1 MFVSVSRVGS
11 PPYVLFRQAL
21 DAGDLARVRALAATM
36 PRVSLADALRICEL
50 MRDHDTYERAA
61 VRWIGRLALEGKDV
75 ALEDLQA
82 AAAALAALPLRPDSA
97 VASLTAI
104 CARCGAS

>member
-1 MFVSVSRVGS
+1 MNAPQPRES
-11 PPYVLFRQAL
+11 PAFRR
-21 DAGDLARVRALAATM
+21 GEEVK
-36 PRVSLADALRICEL
+36 
-50 MRDHDTYERAA
+50 RDHDTYERAA